1 MCSTNTLCACK
12 FECIGSG
19 QEFSKISAGWGHS
32 AALTKQGDVFIFGRP
47 YEFSTL
53 MRINAVYTFAPFL
66 ARKISRSTNS
76 DVFSTYINYFL
87 KYLKNIPALKIQ
99 DADLMG
105 KYPTTASFSLVVV
118 LLLIANFVP
127 SRSVGILSVAPEARA
142 DGENLLSGVFGWVD
156 ADAIRRR

>member
-1 MCSTNTLCACK
+1 MSLIVFFIYLVAYSTNKLCARK
-12 FECIGSG
+12 FECIFYDSG

-53 MRINAVYTFAPFL
+53 MRINAVYTFMPFL

-76 DVFSTYINYFL
+76 DLFSTYINYFL
-87 KYLKNIPALKIQ
+87 QYLKKIPALKIQ

-105 KYPTTASFSLVVV
+105 KYPTTA
-118 LLLIANFVP
+118 LLFV
-127 SRSVGILSVAPEARA
+127 
-142 DGENLLSGVFGWVD
+142 F
-156 ADAIRRR
+156 